1 MDKIQKYS
9 EEMSETIKKLV
20 HNELVSQGLVLRFVE
35 ITISNWSDMQYNV
48 FNCQLSGFCERR
60 VHYQALFTIFLR
72 HKFIYPAIL
81 TTPGEQN
88 VYTVGNFAKL
98 KQIISAIVA
107 QEDIRKFIE
116 QTEYLSGIDCWRDA
130 MLSREK

>member
-1 MDKIQKYS
+1 MIDNINS

-20 HNELVSQGLVLRFVE
+20 HNELVSQGLDLRFVE
-35 ITISNWSDMQYNV
+35 ITISNWSNTQYNV

-81 TTPGEQN
+81 TTPGKQN
-88 VYTVGNFAKL
+88 VCIVDNKTEFK
-98 KQIISAIVA
+98 KIISVIVA

-116 QTEYLSGIDCWRDA
+116 QTEYLSGIDCRRDA
-130 MLSREK
+130 MLNREK